1 MSTQPPPPDS
11 PATPAQPA
19 PGRGRGLRRDWLL
32 LAAGLL
38 SLVFWLSGDGQL
50 DRINGFVQDTASWL
64 HRPKASQDI
73 VIVAIDDASIDA
85 IGRWPWRRALHAGLL
100 ERISQAPPRAIGLD
114 VMLSEEDLDYPG
126 DDLLLARVL
135 QRSGRTV
142 LPVAPGS
149 GPLPAFAQAAAALG
163 HTQLPVDADGAVRGF
178 HAIEG
183 SAQQPWWHMAL
194 ALHCV
199 GENGRAC
206 ARPEPVPPM
215 DPDALSWQRRQQ
227 EIIAFAQARPE
238 QGARDRSPFTT
249 YSYIDV
255 LRGRIPAAAFRGK
268 YVLIGTTATGLGSR
282 FTAPLGTSARPISSV
297 EMLAHVLNGSLQGSH
312 VHPASATLNRALN
325 AAAVLLALL
334 ALAWLGPSGGM
345 LACALLALA
354 CLSLAGLAPRLWQV
368 QTAPAAGLLGL
379 ALAYPLWSWL
389 RLRAAARFLALE
401 LRDLQGQGLPTALR
415 LGG

>member
-1 MSTQPPPPDS
+1 
-11 PATPAQPA
+11 
-19 PGRGRGLRRDWLL
+19 
-32 LAAGLL
+32 
-38 SLVFWLSGDGQL
+38 
-50 DRINGFVQDTASWL
+50 
-64 HRPKASQDI
+64 
-73 VIVAIDDASIDA
+73 
-85 IGRWPWRRALHAGLL
+85 
-100 ERISQAPPRAIGLD
+100 
-114 VMLSEEDLDYPG
+114 
-126 DDLLLARVL
+126 
-135 QRSGRTV
+135 
-142 LPVAPGS
+142 
-149 GPLPAFAQAAAALG
+149 
-163 HTQLPVDADGAVRGF
+163 
-178 HAIEG
+178 
-183 SAQQPWWHMAL
+183 
-194 ALHCV
+194 
-199 GENGRAC
+199 
-206 ARPEPVPPM
+206 M

-354 CLSLAGLAPRLWQV
+354 CLSLAGLAPRLWQGED
-368 QTAPAAGLLGL
+368 A
-379 ALAYPLWSWL
+379 
-389 RLRAAARFLALE
+389 AAARPPGPAPALPPLGWLRPRAPRRLLAPG
-401 LRDLQGQGLPTALR
+401 LRRPPGQGPAP
-415 LGG
+415 